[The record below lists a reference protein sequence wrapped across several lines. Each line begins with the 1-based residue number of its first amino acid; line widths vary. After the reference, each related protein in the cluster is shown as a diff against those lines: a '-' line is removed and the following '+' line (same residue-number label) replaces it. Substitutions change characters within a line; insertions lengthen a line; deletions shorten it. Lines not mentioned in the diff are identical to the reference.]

1 MTHEKIIMLFDN
13 NPNMTLKE
21 LSRIT
26 GYSVAELKAILMGAT
41 S

>member
-21 LSRIT
+21 LARIT
-26 GYSVAELKAILMGAT
+26 GYSVAELKAILMGAN
-41 S
+41 